1 MITNNPALAEL
12 YTMLGLSSTEPTP
25 MPEETVEEVV
35 STPEDPSMAAQA
47 YEQYE
52 ELPLAQQ
59 LGLAVAPGTGH
70 AIAAYETPMFAG
82 ETKEAL
88 EEGNIPRALGQGALT
103 GLSAL
108 GMIPGLGLGIRSV
121 KAGIKSASKLKG
133 LVAKAVDEQGLD
145 IPYSVADDT
154 PLYGFHGTN
163 KGERAGKEVFD
174 MSLQNPKDQKLGPG
188 AYFSIDPKQAAR
200 YANMRA
206 IKFMGQSK
214 DYITN
219 KSYYYDDAGNTFSQN
234 ELLAGV
240 TSTGKPLLDGQTI
253 IRTDLSGIKNP
264 FIARNTKDRLKLRNP
279 EERKN

>member
-1 MITNNPALAEL
+1 
-12 YTMLGLSSTEPTP
+12 
-25 MPEETVEEVV
+25 
-35 STPEDPSMAAQA
+35 

-121 KAGIKSASKLKG
+121 KAGIKSASKLKD

-174 MSLQNPKDQKLGPG
+174 MSLQNPKDQQLGPG

-219 KSYYYDDAGNTFSQN
+219 EPYHYDDVGNKFSKD
-234 ELLAGV
+234 ELFAGV

-264 FIARNTKDRLKLRNP
+264 FIARNTKDKLKL
-279 EERKN
+279 